1 MPKYD
6 GANIYNEQLTN
17 YEENYCQERA
27 KGLPQVESYCNA
39 YINVNTKE
47 LSYDIISSRCYK
59 LEHKPR
65 IKKRLEE
72 LNTLNQIKTLSNN
85 QTQAEKLENIKNNPR
100 DFLLIQFYEF
110 IKECKYKE
118 DRSNQFKGLEAMAK
132 LFNLYSDGNITNN
145 QLNQIVI
152 NAPDVNS
159 AIDSIHALVN
169 NTGIKQIKEHQNQ

>member
-17 YEENYCQERA
+17 YEEAYCQERA
-27 KGLPQVESYCNA
+27 KGLTQYESYCNA

-47 LSYDIISSRCYK
+47 LSYDVISSRCYK
-59 LEHKPR
+59 IEKKPR
-65 IKKRLEE
+65 VKKRLEE
-72 LNTLNQIKTLSNN
+72 LNTLGQIKNITNN
-85 QTQAEKLENIKNNPR
+85 QTQAENLEKIKNNPR
-100 DFLLIQFYEF
+100 DFLLIQFYDF

-118 DRSNQFKGLEAMAK
+118 DRANQFKGLEALAK
-132 LFNLYSDGNITNN
+132 LFNLYSDGSITNN

-169 NTGIKQIKEHQNQ
+169 TSQLKQIKERESQ